1 MGESN
6 GHDNHK
12 LSWLGNRIERLKTLW
27 ERGWS
32 ASEIG
37 NELGVSRN
45 AVIGKLH
52 RIEGYTP
59 PPHKPPP
66 RKPPAPVWKPPPPPK
81 RRVVINQPFL
91 NLTLDELKRDVCRYP
106 HGDQSPFR
114 FCGQK
119 VRPGAP
125 WCALHCRMVYQRRP
139 EHPPAARPWRC
150 RNIAHVAVNRS

>member
-1 MGESN
+1 MGGN
-6 GHDNHK
+6 QGHDNHK
-12 LSWLGNRIERLKTLW
+12 LGAWWGERIELLKALW
-27 ERGWS
+27 RKGLS

-37 NELGVSRN
+37 SELGVSRN

-59 PPHKPPP
+59 EPHRPPP
-66 RKPPAPVWKPPPPPK
+66 RKPPPPPVWKPPPPPK
-81 RRVVINQPFL
+81 RRVVINVPFL
-91 NLTLDELKRDVCRYP
+91 NLTLDELKPGVCRYP

-139 EHPPAARPWRC
+139 EHPPAARPWR
-150 RNIAHVAVNRS
+150 

>member
-59 PPHKPPP
+59 PPHKPPH
-66 RKPPAPVWKPPPPPK
+66 KPPPRIARPPAAPKPPPPPK
-81 RRVVINQPFL
+81 QPPVVLNRPFL
-91 NLTLDELKRDVCRYP
+91 NLTLDELNRGVCHYP
-106 HGDQSPFR
+106 HGDRAPYR
-114 FCGQK
+114 FCG
-119 VRPGAP
+119 AP
-125 WCALHCRMVYQRRP
+125 VKEGSSWCALHSRLVFQKHQP
-139 EHPPAARPWRC
+139 PPASRPWR
-150 RNIAHVAVNRS
+150 

>member
-1 MGESN
+1 MGGNN

-12 LSWLGNRIERLKTLW
+12 LGAWWGERIELLKALW
-27 ERGWS
+27 RKGLS

-37 NELGVSRN
+37 SELGVSRN

-59 PPHKPPP
+59 EPHRPPP
-66 RKPPAPVWKPPPPPK
+66 RKPPPAPVWKPPPPPK
-81 RRVVINQPFL
+81 RRVVINAPFL
-91 NLTLDELKRDVCRYP
+91 NLTLDELNRGVCHYP
-106 HGDQSPFR
+106 HGEHAPYS

-119 VRPGAP
+119 VRPGSP

-139 EHPPAARPWRC
+139 DHPPASRPWR
-150 RNIAHVAVNRS
+150 

>member
-1 MGESN
+1 MGGNN

-12 LSWLGNRIERLKTLW
+12 LGAWWGERIELLKTLW
-27 ERGWS
+27 RKGLS

-59 PPHKPPP
+59 EPHRPPP

-81 RRVVINQPFL
+81 RRVVINVPFL
-91 NLTLDELKRDVCRYP
+91 NLTLDELDRGLCHYP
-106 HGDQSPFR
+106 HGERAPYR

-119 VRPGAP
+119 VREGSP

-139 EHPPAARPWRC
+139 EHPLAARPWRT
-150 RNIAHVAVNRS
+150 